1 MLVNR
6 VGLGVGGA
14 HSGMTAE
21 GDNSVLMQKVVK
33 DILAHT
39 QEGLHVLPPVSEAAK
54 AHLATTNDITE
65 FVALKN
71 LIYLKEGVEIQHM
84 TAKVQDLVLEQG
96 KKFFEVWTTLVSDDI
111 LGLAHAVGERFM
123 L

>member
-1 MLVNR
+1 MVSWNAEKVGRICRERCGGGTYLLVNR
-6 VGLGVGGA
+6 VGLGIGGA

-39 QEGLHVLPPVSEAAK
+39 QEGLHILPSVSEATK
-54 AHLATTNDITE
+54 AHLAVTDDITE

-71 LIYLKEGVEIQHM
+71 LIYLKEAIEI
-84 TAKVQDLVLEQG
+84 
-96 KKFFEVWTTLVSDDI
+96 
-111 LGLAHAVGERFM
+111 
-123 L
+123 